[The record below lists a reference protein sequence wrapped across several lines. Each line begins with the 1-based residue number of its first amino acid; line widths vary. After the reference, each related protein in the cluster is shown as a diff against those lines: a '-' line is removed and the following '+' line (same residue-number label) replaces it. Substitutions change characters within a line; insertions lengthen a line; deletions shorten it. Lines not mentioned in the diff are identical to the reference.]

1 MNRKL
6 LAAALVAP
14 ILAWGPTA
22 ALAHGYYSKH
32 HCYSKYHHHAKRTS
46 GESYGS
52 SKSMQ
57 NNGSTSSGVGSN
69 SQDLNQGGSTAPSG
83 SSGSRNKGQGI

>member
-14 ILAWGPTA
+14 ILAWAPTA
-22 ALAHGYYSKH
+22 ALAHGCASKH
-32 HCYSKYHHHAKRTS
+32 HYRHHTKATG
-46 GESYGS
+46 GETYGS

-57 NNGSTSSGVGSN
+57 KKGSTSSNPSSS
-69 SQDLNQGGSTAPSG
+69 SQDLNQSAPSGSTAPSG
-83 SSGSRNKGQGI
+83 SSGSRGKGQGI

>member
-14 ILAWGPTA
+14 ILAWAPTS
-22 ALAHGYYSKH
+22 ALAHGCYSKH
-32 HCYSKYHHHAKRTS
+32 HYRHHTKSSTNDTF
-46 GESYGS
+46 GS

-57 NNGSTSSGVGSN
+57 KKGSTSTSPGSS
-69 SQDLNQGGSTAPSG
+69 SQDLNQGGSSGSTAPSG
-83 SSGSRNKGQGI
+83 SSGSSRGKGQGI